1 MPPQWSRIDISADKW
16 FLTLDADAA
25 KKLEE
30 PPSLADG
37 LEPEIERELRLLGC
51 ELIQSGAILL
61 RLPQT
66 AAATGQILFQRYYYQ
81 KSFVRYNMVH
91 TVMAALLL
99 ASRIEEAPRRPRDVI
114 NVVNRLKQLH
124 TRRRS
129 SDPRANL
136 VPLKI
141 DKNYVELK
149 NLVIKTERRILN
161 VLGFVVHVHHPHKL
175 IYAYMF
181 VLQLLDRKDILQR
194 AWNYMNDGLRTDI
207 FMRYRAETIAC
218 ACIFLAARTVRDP
231 VPLPKHPRHWFELYD
246 ATEEE
251 IHSIASVLMELYEMP
266 KVPDLIR
273 LNAHVEKLYRAKYA
287 PKIVVEPPA
296 PPQQPP
302 EVVVVASPAAANGNA
317 TNATADER
325 RRSSRSAERSR
336 RRQRSRSRS
345 PTRRRSRSPSD
356 RDRDRE
362 RDRSSRGRERAERR
376 RRSRSRSPQR
386 SRPEAARRDVAT
398 VRMPADEE
406 SVNLALQT
414 RLIRFYQDLVRVEVN
429 DPIHVRSSFLG
440 VKQTRKVADL
450 LAGLQPEIPPIGDHG
465 VFTDGVPFYHYRIQN
480 LKDVELKR
488 LAENDV
494 RLKTSKFTPE
504 EDEQLHRNWA
514 DYCELA
520 GVDPEEAPAFMGC
533 STDGTKKRGCAFFR
547 PWMCRGLPHRS
558 GVQVYRRC
566 ALLFHPA
573 NEEGAN
579 RAWTK
584 DECLDLLQLGPA
596 GNWAELGQRF
606 NRPRHLVHKQY
617 LRLVREGVPVEQRAE
632 APDEIELKLLYK
644 TISRAFRKDP
654 VRAFVDG
661 QLETLQELLEWEQIA
676 EIVGWPAAKCRQ
688 VFNEIKESL
697 EEAQG
702 RTFENQA
709 ELIKHYRKALPRPC
723 RSLCRLQNKKKP
735 AFKMRPKDVAAAV
748 KLFYRNHDAEMA
760 AMRPPHLKFAKALQ
774 NSPAFAAYTDEQR
787 RSIGRRFGYV
797 YAVLHERGVFDFLP
811 LERRDFR
818 TNMKLMEKI
827 LKQIPSRCV
836 KTRQVHRLA
845 KEAIEKW
852 GLQPARTAFA
862 HKSEAIG
869 AS

>member
-124 TRRRS
+124 TRRHS

-251 IHSIASVLMELYEMP
+251 IHSIASV
-266 KVPDLIR
+266 PDLIR

-325 RRSSRSAERSR
+325 RR
-336 RRQRSRSRS
+336 
-345 PTRRRSRSPSD
+345 T
-356 RDRDRE
+356 
-362 RDRSSRGRERAERR
+362 
-376 RRSRSRSPQR
+376 
-386 SRPEAARRDVAT
+386 EAARRDVAT
-398 VRMPADEE
+398 GRMPADEE

-450 LAGLQPEIPPIGDHG
+450 VAEQQPEIPPIGDHG

-504 EDEQLHRNWA
+504 EDEQLQRNWA

-533 STDGTKKRGCAFFR
+533 STTGTKKRGCAFFR

-566 ALLFHPA
+566 SLLFHPA
-573 NEEGAN
+573 NEEGVN
-579 RAWTK
+579 RPWTK
-584 DECLDLLQLGPA
+584 NECLDLLQLGSG

-617 LRLVREGVPVEQRAE
+617 LRLVREGVPAEQRAE

-661 QLETLQELLEWEQIA
+661 QLETLQELLDWEQIA
-676 EIVGWPAAKCRQ
+676 EIVGWPAAKCRE

-702 RTFENQA
+702 RTFENQPD
-709 ELIKHYRKALPRPC
+709 LIKHYRKALPRPC

-774 NSPAFAAYTDEQR
+774 NSPAFVAYTNEQR

-827 LKQIPSRCV
+827 LKQIPARCV

-845 KEAIEKW
+845 KETIEKW
-852 GLQPARTAFA
+852 GLQPARSAFA
-862 HKSEAIG
+862 HKSLAIRPIG
-869 AS
+869 AN